1 MSEVLLE
8 KRPDGVALVTLNR
21 PDNLN
26 AMTNAM
32 FEALGEV
39 LTDCERDRRVR
50 CVALTGAGRAFCAG
64 GDVKAMAADAAADGR
79 SDRGSVAGRVDR
91 WTADLRSWQD
101 NTVLKLHIMP
111 KPAVALVNGHAVG
124 AGFSLA
130 LACDL
135 RLCSDV
141 ARFGTG
147 FRNVGLSADFG
158 MTYFLPR
165 VVGGGLARELM
176 FTAEVFDAQRALAL
190 GVANRVWPAADFM
203 DAALAFCA
211 ELAAGP
217 TAAFARMKE
226 NLNLAE
232 TAPLKAVLD
241 QEAFF
246 QRFNRLSSDHK
257 EAVAAFV
264 EKRSP
269 VFRGE

>member
-1 MSEVLLE
+1 
-8 KRPDGVALVTLNR
+8 
-21 PDNLN
+21 
-26 AMTNAM
+26 
-32 FEALGEV
+32 
-39 LTDCERDRRVR
+39 
-50 CVALTGAGRAFCAG
+50 
-64 GDVKAMAADAAADGR
+64 
-79 SDRGSVAGRVDR
+79 VAGRVDR
-91 WTADLRSWQD
+91 WTAELRSWQD
-101 NTVLKLHIMP
+101 NTVLKLHTMP

-135 RLCSDV
+135 RLCSDA

-165 VVGGGLARELM
+165 VVGGGVARELM
-176 FTAEVFDAQRALAL
+176 FTAEVIDAQRALAL
-190 GVANRVWPAADFM
+190 GVANRVWPSGDFIE
-203 DAALAFCA
+203 AALAFCSG
-211 ELAAGP
+211 LAAGP

-232 TAPLKAVLD
+232 TAPLKTVLD

-246 QRFNRLSSDHK
+246 QRFNRLSADHK